1 MTEILNIIFIVSA
14 ILWIIH
20 FPILKIQFILFNKD
34 CNISRTEKISLNL
47 GIFINLLLLFSFTNI
62 SQKIIFLIFILLP
75 FINFFN
81 LEKKKLWNELIILCL
96 FVFIISLS
104 IGSNLI
110 LEWDAAEVW
119 IYKVIN
125 FYESRSFLNLSNMP
139 GDPSY
144 PYLGA
149 YIWSFFWKNSFI
161 DAEYV
166 GRIFY
171 VFCYCLS
178 IFLITSSEK
187 KIHTKTI
194 YAALFTFLTLDY
206 YILSGYQEILVFS
219 SLIFIFY
226 FYDKYLEQKNIFYLF
241 PVILFS
247 NASLWFKNEAL
258 FFVLFFFIYVLIKS
272 FKRKE
277 KIERIFFLLIL
288 MFSILA
294 ILKYYIFYNYLNV
307 INTGWLNYQITDVKE
322 IFKIDYIFPRTL
334 DIFIAILVA
343 LIKCKTYLFFVI
355 TIFFF
360 NLKDNLK
367 IVFPYLGYLLCN
379 IFFIFLI
386 YFFTND
392 PSYNHY
398 LATTVD
404 RLLIQTSGIFLIP
417 IYYILKKNI
426 NINKLF

>member
-1 MTEILNIIFIVSA
+1 MTEILNIIFIVSV

-20 FPILKIQFILFNKD
+20 FPILKTQFILLNKD
-34 CNISRTEKISLNL
+34 YNISRSEKISLNL

-62 SQKIIFLIFILLP
+62 SQNIIFLTFILLP

-81 LEKKKLWNELIILCL
+81 LEKKKIWNELIILCL

-119 IYKVIN
+119 IYKVMN
-125 FYESRSFLNLSNMP
+125 FYDGRSFLNLSNMP
-139 GDPSY
+139 GDASY
-144 PYLGA
+144 PYLGS

-171 VFCYCLS
+171 VFSYCLS

-187 KIHTKTI
+187 RILTKSVYTT
-194 YAALFTFLTLDY
+194 LFIFLTLDY

-241 PVILFS
+241 PIILFS
-247 NASLWFKNEAL
+247 NASLWFKNESL
-258 FFVLFFFIYVLIKS
+258 FFVLFFFIYVLLKS
-272 FKRKE
+272 FSRKE
-277 KIERIFFLLIL
+277 KIEGIFFIIVLIFLIL
-288 MFSILA
+288 AL
-294 ILKYYIFYNYLNV
+294 LKYFIFYNYLNV
-307 INTGWLNYQITDVKE
+307 INTGWLNYQITDIKE
-322 IFKIDYIFPRTL
+322 ILRIDYIFPRTL
-334 DIFIAILVA
+334 DIFKAILIA
-343 LIKCKTYLFFVI
+343 LIKCKTYILFIIIIVI
-355 TIFFF
+355 F
-360 NLKDNLK
+360 NFKDNFK
-367 IVFPYLGYLLCN
+367 VVFPYLGYLVCN

-404 RLLIQTSGIFLIP
+404 RLLIQTSGIYLIP
-417 IYYILKKNI
+417 IYYILKTNI